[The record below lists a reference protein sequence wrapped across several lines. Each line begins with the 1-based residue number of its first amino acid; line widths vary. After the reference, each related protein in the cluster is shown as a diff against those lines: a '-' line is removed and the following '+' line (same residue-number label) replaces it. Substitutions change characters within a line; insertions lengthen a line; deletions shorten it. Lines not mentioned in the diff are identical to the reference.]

1 MRRSR
6 IFQAGLVLAVLIF
19 AGAKAFRVF
28 QQRKQSPF
36 VMWEFRAGGR
46 FSVLEKSAF
55 RQTKRHF
62 VCNDVVPTAR
72 LCEMRVTGIG
82 GLVRVLVNDRDRIA
96 AIEFSPD
103 SATPAMREETRRVAA
118 EWNLVRPGT
127 SSRPPSYDTTASM
140 TRWRSEDG
148 KWTAFMRHDRLDST
162 PTLVHLGDEATL
174 AAIGESSPLAS
185 YVLALNG
192 VIEARDVP
200 NADAVS
206 DVLGATMYRRA
217 TDPANET
224 PSPRAPA
231 VPIESCAPERS
242 DPILFA
248 TDRSRDG
255 LTESMKSLLERAIP
269 AVYPGSR
276 FVMGDGMWVVSP
288 SGVSEAISLS
298 DMAGVDSGGI
308 TTGVSFRGRSV
319 VAAQRIEDAV
329 ADRFCRAPAE
339 LLLARP
345 NTDGSLADAH
355 LIDVDPEALVSDV
368 LTIWVAEPD
377 GSGAPGHL
385 RVRYSAAYA
394 TTGWTGSIEWETVIA
409 DDPPRSRVR
418 VPLLFAQQI
427 RGGEEP
433 TDGYLVITARP
444 ANAIELSTIERKQ
457 WGFTTR
463 TVHVPVD
470 TTGVLLGARILER
483 LAALQPAP

>member
-6 IFQAGLVLAVLIF
+6 IFQAGLVLVVLIF
-19 AGAKAFRVF
+19 AGAKAFHVF
-28 QQRKQSPF
+28 QQRKQAPF

-55 RQTKRHF
+55 RQTKRRF

-96 AIEFSPD
+96 AVEFAPD

-118 EWNLVRPGT
+118 EWNLVRPGA
-127 SSRPPSYDTTASM
+127 SSRPPSYETTASI

-148 KWTAFMRHDRLDST
+148 KWTAFMRHDRHGST
-162 PTLVHLGDEATL
+162 PTLVHMGDEATL

-206 DVLGATMYRRA
+206 DVLGATMYRRS

-224 PSPRAPA
+224 PSPRTPA
-231 VPIESCAPERS
+231 APIESCAPERS
-242 DPILFA
+242 DPILLA
-248 TDRSRDG
+248 TDRSLDG

-276 FVMGDGMWVVSP
+276 FVVGDGMWVVSA
-288 SGVSEAISLS
+288 SGVSEAITFS

-308 TTGVSFRGRSV
+308 TTGVSFRGRTV
-319 VAAQRIEDAV
+319 VATQRMEDAV
-329 ADRFCRAPAE
+329 ADRFCRAPAG

-345 NTDGSLADAH
+345 NNDGSLADAH
-355 LIDVDPEALVSDV
+355 LIDVDLEALVSDV
-368 LTIWVAEPD
+368 LTIRVAEPD

-385 RVRYSAAYA
+385 RVRYGAGYA

-409 DDPPRSRVR
+409 DDPPRSTVR

-427 RGGEEP
+427 RGGEEAA
-433 TDGYLVITARP
+433 DGYLVITARP

-463 TVHVPVD
+463 TIRVPVD
-470 TTGVLLGARILER
+470 TTGVLLGARILDR
-483 LAALQPAP
+483 LAAPQPAP